1 MKYCVK
7 TGSYSGPVFFVAGK
21 MMANLGEI
29 CLWEGEIAEIKLAKT
44 CGCAINKICKILT
57 ASNLGVE
64 L

>member
-1 MKYCVK
+1 M
-7 TGSYSGPVFFVAGK
+7 GLSFFVAGK

>member
-1 MKYCVK
+1 M
-7 TGSYSGPVFFVAGK
+7 SLSFFVAGK

-44 CGCAINKICKILT
+44 CGCVINKICKILT